1 MIETKTMLG
10 KLVRSGRTWYKP
22 LIIRREKLI
31 EVMPTCG
38 WGGSFQC
45 FNEEEKKRDPLT
57 ETEVEKQ
64 VDITLILQKAKAMSI
79 AGVTRCTRHILRRV
93 DF

>member
-1 MIETKTMLG
+1 MIETETMLG

-57 ETEVEKQ
+57 EMEVEKQ
-64 VDITLILQKAKAMSI
+64 VDIP
-79 AGVTRCTRHILRRV
+79 
-93 DF
+93 

>member
-57 ETEVEKQ
+57 EMEVEKQ
-64 VDITLILQKAKAMSI
+64 DDIP
-79 AGVTRCTRHILRRV
+79 
-93 DF
+93 

>member
-57 ETEVEKQ
+57 EMEVEKQ
-64 VDITLILQKAKAMSI
+64 VDIP
-79 AGVTRCTRHILRRV
+79 
-93 DF
+93 